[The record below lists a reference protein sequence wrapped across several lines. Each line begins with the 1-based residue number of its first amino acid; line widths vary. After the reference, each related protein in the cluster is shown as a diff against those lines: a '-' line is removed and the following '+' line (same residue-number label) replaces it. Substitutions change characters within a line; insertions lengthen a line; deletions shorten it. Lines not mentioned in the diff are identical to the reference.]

1 MKPVRPIISSRFPN
15 QSTIKN
21 TKFVSNTIA
30 MNNREKRAG
39 IPSMMV
45 TQLTES
51 ATLAMARKSRE
62 LQQQGIAVVSLSL
75 GEPDFNTPEFI
86 KEAAVQAMK
95 DNITHYP
102 PVNGLADVRKAIA
115 HKLKRDNELTYSPEE
130 ILVSTGAKQCI
141 ANAILS
147 LVDEGDEVIMPSP
160 YWVSYAEIVKMVGG
174 VVVEVPAG
182 VENDYKI
189 TSEQLQSA
197 ITDKTR
203 LIIYSSPCNPTGSVY
218 SKEELQ
224 SFASVILKYPGL
236 YIISDEIYELIHFG
250 DRPVSMAA
258 MEGMWERTITVN
270 GVSKAFAMTGWRI
283 GYLAAPKWITD
294 ACNKMQG
301 QVTSGANSIAQM
313 AAKAAVEA
321 DPSVVTD
328 MVKTFRHRRDLVFE
342 LLKDVPNIK
351 INLPEGAF
359 YFFPDIRYY
368 LGKQYNGKRMD
379 TAQDLCIY
387 LLEEHRLALV
397 TGEAFGDPN
406 CIRISYAT
414 SDEVLKEA
422 MLRFKNGLAALQD

>member
-1 MKPVRPIISSRFPN
+1 MI
-15 QSTIKN
+15 
-21 TKFVSNTIA
+21 
-30 MNNREKRAG
+30 NREKRAG
-39 IPSMMV
+39 TPSMMV

-62 LQQQGIAVVSLSL
+62 LQQQGVAVVSLSL

-86 KEAAVQAMK
+86 KDAAVQAMK

-115 HKLKRDNELTYSPEE
+115 TKLKRDNHLTYSPDE

-189 TSEQLQSA
+189 TADQLKNA

-218 SKEELQ
+218 SLSELQ
-224 SFASVILKYPGL
+224 SFANVILEYPGL

-250 DRPVSMAA
+250 ERPVSMAA
-258 MEGMWERTITVN
+258 IDGMWDRTITVN

-321 DPSVVTD
+321 DPSVVAD
-328 MVKTFRHRRDLVFE
+328 MVKTFRHRRDLVFD
-342 LLKDVPNIK
+342 LLKDIPNIK

-359 YFFPDIRYY
+359 YFFPDIRFY
-368 LGKQYNGKRMD
+368 LGRQYNGKRIE

-414 SDEVLKEA
+414 SDEVLREA
-422 MLRFKNGLAALQD
+422 MLRLKNGLAALQD

>member
-1 MKPVRPIISSRFPN
+1 MI
-15 QSTIKN
+15 
-21 TKFVSNTIA
+21 
-30 MNNREKRAG
+30 NREERAG
-39 IPSMMV
+39 QPAKMV
-45 TQLTES
+45 AQLTES

-62 LQQQGIAVVSLSL
+62 LAQQGVKVVSLSL
-75 GEPDFNTPEFI
+75 GEPDFNTPDFI
-86 KEAAVQAMK
+86 KAAAIDAMEK
-95 DNITHYP
+95 NITHYP
-102 PVNGLADVRKAIA
+102 PVNGILEVRQAIA
-115 HKLKRDNELTYSPEE
+115 KKLERDNHLKYSAEE

-174 VVVEVPAG
+174 VVIEVPAG

-189 TSEQLQSA
+189 TADQLNNA

-218 SKEELQ
+218 SADELKA
-224 SFASVILKYPGL
+224 FADVIRPHQGL
-236 YIISDEIYELIHFG
+236 YVISDEIYELIHFSN
-250 DRPVSMAA
+250 RPVSLAA
-258 MEGMWERTITVN
+258 IEGMWDRTITVN

-283 GYLAAPKWITD
+283 GYMAAPKWIID

-301 QVTSGANSIAQM
+301 QITSGANSIAQM

-321 DPSVVTD
+321 DPIVVAD
-328 MVKTFRHRRDLVFE
+328 MVKTFKARRDLVHE
-342 LLKDVPNIK
+342 LLLEIPNIK

-359 YFFPDIRYY
+359 YFFPDVRYY
-368 LGKQYNGKRMD
+368 LGKKSGDRVMH
-379 TAQDLCIY
+379 TAQDLCMY
-387 LLEEHRLALV
+387 LLEEHQLALV

-414 SDEVLKEA
+414 NDEILKEVIHR
-422 MLRFKNGLAALQD
+422 LKTGLAALHD

>member
-1 MKPVRPIISSRFPN
+1 MI
-15 QSTIKN
+15 
-21 TKFVSNTIA
+21 
-30 MNNREKRAG
+30 NREKRAG
-39 IPSMMV
+39 TPSMMV

-62 LQQQGIAVVSLSL
+62 LQQQGVAVVSLSL

-86 KEAAVQAMK
+86 KDAAVQAMK

-115 HKLKRDNELTYSPEE
+115 EKLKRDNDLTYSVDE

-189 TSEQLQSA
+189 TADQLKNA

-218 SKEELQ
+218 SHEELQ
-224 SFASVILKYPGL
+224 SFANVILEYPGL

-250 DRPVSMAA
+250 ERPVSMAA
-258 MEGMWERTITVN
+258 IDGMWERTITVN

-313 AAKAAVEA
+313 AAKAAVQA
-321 DPSVVTD
+321 DPSVVAD
-328 MVKTFRHRRDLVFE
+328 MVKTFRHRRDLVFD
-342 LLKDVPNIK
+342 LLKDIPNIK

-359 YFFPDIRYY
+359 YFFPDIRFY
-368 LGKQYNGKRMD
+368 LGKQYNGKRIE

-414 SDEVLKEA
+414 SDEILKEA

>member
-1 MKPVRPIISSRFPN
+1 MI
-15 QSTIKN
+15 
-21 TKFVSNTIA
+21 
-30 MNNREKRAG
+30 NREKRAG
-39 IPSMMV
+39 TPSMMV

-62 LQQQGIAVVSLSL
+62 LQQQGVAVVSLSL

-86 KEAAVQAMK
+86 KDAAVQAMK

-115 HKLKRDNELTYSPEE
+115 EKLKRDNDLTYSADE

-189 TSEQLQSA
+189 TADQLKNA

-218 SKEELQ
+218 SHKELQ
-224 SFASVILKYPGL
+224 SFANVILEYPGL

-250 DRPVSMAA
+250 ERPVSMAA
-258 MEGMWERTITVN
+258 IDGMWERTITVN

-313 AAKAAVEA
+313 AAKAAVQA
-321 DPSVVTD
+321 DPSVVAE
-328 MVKTFRHRRDLVFE
+328 MVKTFRHRRDLVFD
-342 LLKDVPNIK
+342 LLKDIPNIK

-359 YFFPDIRYY
+359 YFFPDIRFY
-368 LGKQYNGKRMD
+368 LGKQYNGKRID

-414 SDEVLKEA
+414 SDEILKEA

>member
-1 MKPVRPIISSRFPN
+1 MI
-15 QSTIKN
+15 
-21 TKFVSNTIA
+21 
-30 MNNREKRAG
+30 NREKRAG
-39 IPSMMV
+39 TPSMMV

-62 LQQQGIAVVSLSL
+62 LQQQGVAVVSLSL

-86 KEAAVQAMK
+86 KDAAVQAMK

-115 HKLKRDNELTYSPEE
+115 NKLKRDNQLTYSPDE

-189 TSEQLQSA
+189 TADQLKNA

-218 SKEELQ
+218 SLSELQ
-224 SFASVILKYPGL
+224 SFANVILEYPGL

-250 DRPVSMAA
+250 ERPVSMAA
-258 MEGMWERTITVN
+258 IDGMWDRTITVN

-321 DPSVVTD
+321 DPSVVAD
-328 MVKTFRHRRDLVFE
+328 MVKTFRHRRDLVFD
-342 LLKDVPNIK
+342 LLKDIPNIK

-359 YFFPDIRYY
+359 YFFPDIRFY
-368 LGKQYNGKRMD
+368 LGKQYNGKRIE

-414 SDEVLKEA
+414 SDEVLREA
-422 MLRFKNGLAALQD
+422 MLRLKNGLAALQD

>member
-1 MKPVRPIISSRFPN
+1 
-15 QSTIKN
+15 
-21 TKFVSNTIA
+21 
-30 MNNREKRAG
+30 
-39 IPSMMV
+39 MMV

-62 LQQQGIAVVSLSL
+62 LQQQGVAVVSLSL

-86 KEAAVQAMK
+86 KDAAVQAMK

-115 HKLKRDNELTYSPEE
+115 EKLKRDNDLTYSADE

-189 TSEQLQSA
+189 TADQLKNA

-218 SKEELQ
+218 SHKELQ
-224 SFASVILKYPGL
+224 SFANVILEYPGL

-250 DRPVSMAA
+250 ERPVSMAA
-258 MEGMWERTITVN
+258 IDGMWERTITVN

-313 AAKAAVEA
+313 AAKAAVQA
-321 DPSVVTD
+321 DPSVVAE
-328 MVKTFRHRRDLVFE
+328 MVKTFRHRRDLVFD
-342 LLKDVPNIK
+342 LLKDIPNIK

-359 YFFPDIRYY
+359 YFFPDIRFY
-368 LGKQYNGKRMD
+368 LGKQYNGKRID

-414 SDEVLKEA
+414 SDEILKEA

>member
-1 MKPVRPIISSRFPN
+1 
-15 QSTIKN
+15 
-21 TKFVSNTIA
+21 
-30 MNNREKRAG
+30 
-39 IPSMMV
+39 MMV

-62 LQQQGIAVVSLSL
+62 LQQQGVAVVSLSL

-86 KEAAVQAMK
+86 KDAAVQAMK

-115 HKLKRDNELTYSPEE
+115 NKLKRDNQLTYSPDE

-189 TSEQLQSA
+189 TADQLKNA

-218 SKEELQ
+218 SLSELQ
-224 SFASVILKYPGL
+224 SFANVILEYPGL

-250 DRPVSMAA
+250 ERPVSMAA
-258 MEGMWERTITVN
+258 IDGMWDRTITVN

-321 DPSVVTD
+321 DPSVVAD
-328 MVKTFRHRRDLVFE
+328 MVKTFRHRRDLVFD
-342 LLKDVPNIK
+342 LLKDIPNIK

-359 YFFPDIRYY
+359 YFFPDIRFY
-368 LGKQYNGKRMD
+368 LGKQYNGKRIE

-414 SDEVLKEA
+414 SDEVLREA
-422 MLRFKNGLAALQD
+422 MLRLKNGLAALQD

>member
-1 MKPVRPIISSRFPN
+1 
-15 QSTIKN
+15 
-21 TKFVSNTIA
+21 
-30 MNNREKRAG
+30 
-39 IPSMMV
+39 
-45 TQLTES
+45 
-51 ATLAMARKSRE
+51 
-62 LQQQGIAVVSLSL
+62 VVSLSL

-86 KEAAVQAMK
+86 KDAAVQAMK

-115 HKLKRDNELTYSPEE
+115 EKLKRDNDLTYSADE

-189 TSEQLQSA
+189 TADQLKNA

-218 SKEELQ
+218 SHEELQ
-224 SFASVILKYPGL
+224 SFANVILEYPGL

-250 DRPVSMAA
+250 ERPVSMAA
-258 MEGMWERTITVN
+258 IDGMWERTITVN

-313 AAKAAVEA
+313 AAKAAVQA
-321 DPSVVTD
+321 DPSVVAE
-328 MVKTFRHRRDLVFE
+328 MVKTFRHRRDLVFD
-342 LLKDVPNIK
+342 LLKDIPNIK

-359 YFFPDIRYY
+359 YFFPDIRFY
-368 LGKQYNGKRMD
+368 LGKQYNGKRID

-414 SDEVLKEA
+414 SDEILKEA

>member
-1 MKPVRPIISSRFPN
+1 MI
-15 QSTIKN
+15 
-21 TKFVSNTIA
+21 
-30 MNNREKRAG
+30 NREKRAG
-39 IPSMMV
+39 TPSMMV

-62 LQQQGIAVVSLSL
+62 LQQQGVAVVSLSL

-86 KEAAVQAMK
+86 KDAAVQAMK

-115 HKLKRDNELTYSPEE
+115 NKLKRDNDLTYSPDE

-189 TSEQLQSA
+189 TADQLKNA
-197 ITDKTR
+197 ITEKTR

-218 SKEELQ
+218 SHAELQ
-224 SFASVILKYPGL
+224 SFADVILEYPGL

-250 DRPVSMAA
+250 ERPVSMAA
-258 MEGMWERTITVN
+258 IDGMWDRTITVN

-321 DPSVVTD
+321 DPSVVAD
-328 MVKTFRHRRDLVFE
+328 MVKTFRHRRDLVFD
-342 LLKDVPNIK
+342 LLKNIPNIK

-359 YFFPDIRYY
+359 YFFPDIRFY
-368 LGKQYNGKRMD
+368 LGKQYNGKRIE

-414 SDEVLKEA
+414 SDEVLREA
-422 MLRFKNGLAALQD
+422 MSRLENGLAALQD

>member
-1 MKPVRPIISSRFPN
+1 
-15 QSTIKN
+15 
-21 TKFVSNTIA
+21 
-30 MNNREKRAG
+30 
-39 IPSMMV
+39 MMV

-62 LQQQGIAVVSLSL
+62 LQQQGVAVVSLSL

-86 KEAAVQAMK
+86 KYAAVQAMK

-115 HKLKRDNELTYSPEE
+115 EKLKRDNDLTYSVDE

-189 TSEQLQSA
+189 TADQLKNA

-218 SKEELQ
+218 SHEELQ
-224 SFASVILKYPGL
+224 SFANVILEYPGL

-250 DRPVSMAA
+250 ERPVSMAA
-258 MEGMWERTITVN
+258 IDGMWERTITVN

-313 AAKAAVEA
+313 AAKAAVQA
-321 DPSVVTD
+321 DPSVVAD
-328 MVKTFRHRRDLVFE
+328 MVKTFRHRRDLVFD
-342 LLKDVPNIK
+342 LLKDIPNIK

-359 YFFPDIRYY
+359 YFFPDIRFY
-368 LGKQYNGKRMD
+368 LGKQYNGKRIE

-414 SDEVLKEA
+414 SDELLKEA

>member
-1 MKPVRPIISSRFPN
+1 
-15 QSTIKN
+15 
-21 TKFVSNTIA
+21 
-30 MNNREKRAG
+30 
-39 IPSMMV
+39 
-45 TQLTES
+45 
-51 ATLAMARKSRE
+51 
-62 LQQQGIAVVSLSL
+62 
-75 GEPDFNTPEFI
+75 
-86 KEAAVQAMK
+86 
-95 DNITHYP
+95 
-102 PVNGLADVRKAIA
+102 
-115 HKLKRDNELTYSPEE
+115 LK
-130 ILVSTGAKQCI
+130 
-141 ANAILS
+141 
-147 LVDEGDEVIMPSP
+147 
-160 YWVSYAEIVKMVGG
+160 
-174 VVVEVPAG
+174 
-182 VENDYKI
+182 
-189 TSEQLQSA
+189 SA

-218 SKEELQ
+218 SHAELQ
-224 SFASVILKYPGL
+224 SFADVILGYPGL

-250 DRPVSMAA
+250 ERPVSMAA
-258 MEGMWERTITVN
+258 IDGMWDRTITVN

-321 DPSVVTD
+321 DPGVVAD
-328 MVKTFRHRRDLVFE
+328 MVKTFRHRRDLVFDM
-342 LLKDVPNIK
+342 LKDIPNIK

-359 YFFPDIRYY
+359 YFFPDVRYY
-368 LGKQYNGKRMD
+368 LGKQYNGKRIE

>member
-1 MKPVRPIISSRFPN
+1 
-15 QSTIKN
+15 
-21 TKFVSNTIA
+21 
-30 MNNREKRAG
+30 
-39 IPSMMV
+39 MMV

-62 LQQQGIAVVSLSL
+62 LQQQGVAVVSLSL

-86 KEAAVQAMK
+86 KDAAVQAMK

-115 HKLKRDNELTYSPEE
+115 NKLKRDNQLTYSPDE

-189 TSEQLQSA
+189 TADQLKNA

-218 SKEELQ
+218 SLSELQ
-224 SFASVILKYPGL
+224 SFANVILEYPGL

-250 DRPVSMAA
+250 ERPVSMAA
-258 MEGMWERTITVN
+258 IDGMWDRTITVN

-321 DPSVVTD
+321 DPSVVAD
-328 MVKTFRHRRDLVFE
+328 MVKTFRHRRDLVFD
-342 LLKDVPNIK
+342 LLKDIPNIK

-359 YFFPDIRYY
+359 YFFPDIRFY
-368 LGKQYNGKRMD
+368 LGRQYNGKRIE

-414 SDEVLKEA
+414 SDDVLREA
-422 MLRFKNGLAALQD
+422 MLRLKNGLAALQD

>member
-1 MKPVRPIISSRFPN
+1 
-15 QSTIKN
+15 
-21 TKFVSNTIA
+21 
-30 MNNREKRAG
+30 
-39 IPSMMV
+39 MMV

-62 LQQQGIAVVSLSL
+62 LQQQGVAVVSLSL

-86 KEAAVQAMK
+86 KDAAVQAMK

-115 HKLKRDNELTYSPEE
+115 EKLKRDNDLTYSADE

-147 LVDEGDEVIMPSP
+147 LIDEGDEVIMPSP

-189 TSEQLQSA
+189 TADQLKNA

-218 SKEELQ
+218 SHEELQ
-224 SFASVILKYPGL
+224 SFANVILEYPGL

-250 DRPVSMAA
+250 ERPMSMAA
-258 MEGMWERTITVN
+258 IDGMWERTITVN

-313 AAKAAVEA
+313 AAKAAVQA
-321 DPSVVTD
+321 DPSVVAD
-328 MVKTFRHRRDLVFE
+328 MVKTFRHRRDLVFD
-342 LLKDVPNIK
+342 LLKDIPNIK

-359 YFFPDIRYY
+359 YFFPDIRFY
-368 LGKQYNGKRMD
+368 LGKQYNGKRIE

-414 SDEVLKEA
+414 SDEILKEA
-422 MLRFKNGLAALQD
+422 MLRFKNGLAELQD

>member
-1 MKPVRPIISSRFPN
+1 MI
-15 QSTIKN
+15 
-21 TKFVSNTIA
+21 
-30 MNNREKRAG
+30 NREKRAG
-39 IPSMMV
+39 QPAKMV
-45 TQLTES
+45 AQLTES

-62 LQQQGIAVVSLSL
+62 LLQQGVKVVSLSL
-75 GEPDFNTPEFI
+75 GEPDFNTPDFI
-86 KEAAVQAMK
+86 KAAAIDAMEK
-95 DNITHYP
+95 NITHYP
-102 PVNGLADVRKAIA
+102 PVNGILEVRQAIA
-115 HKLKRDNELTYSPEE
+115 KKLERDNHLKYSAEE

-174 VVVEVPAG
+174 VVIEVPAG

-189 TSEQLQSA
+189 TADQLNNA

-218 SKEELQ
+218 SADELKG
-224 SFASVILKYPGL
+224 FADVIRPHQGL
-236 YIISDEIYELIHFG
+236 YVISDEIYELIHFSN
-250 DRPVSMAA
+250 RPVSLAA
-258 MEGMWERTITVN
+258 MEGMWDRTITVN

-283 GYLAAPKWITD
+283 GYMAAPKWIID

-301 QVTSGANSIAQM
+301 QITSGANSIAQM

-321 DPSVVTD
+321 DPTVVAE
-328 MVKTFRHRRDLVFE
+328 MVKTFKARRDLVHG
-342 LLKDVPNIK
+342 LLLEIPNIK

-359 YFFPDIRYY
+359 YFFPDVRYY
-368 LGKQYNGKRMD
+368 LGKKSGSRVMH
-379 TAQDLCIY
+379 TAQDLCMY
-387 LLEEHRLALV
+387 LLEEHQLALV

-414 SDEVLKEA
+414 NDEILKEA
-422 MLRFKNGLAALQD
+422 IHRLKTGLAALHD

>member
-1 MKPVRPIISSRFPN
+1 
-15 QSTIKN
+15 
-21 TKFVSNTIA
+21 
-30 MNNREKRAG
+30 
-39 IPSMMV
+39 MMV

-62 LQQQGIAVVSLSL
+62 LQQQGVAVVSLSL

-86 KEAAVQAMK
+86 KDAAVQAMK

-115 HKLKRDNELTYSPEE
+115 EKLKRDNDLTYSVDE

-189 TSEQLQSA
+189 TADQLKNA

-218 SKEELQ
+218 SHEELQ
-224 SFASVILKYPGL
+224 SFANVILEYPGL

-250 DRPVSMAA
+250 ERPVSMAA
-258 MEGMWERTITVN
+258 IDGMWERTITVN

-313 AAKAAVEA
+313 AAKAAVQA
-321 DPSVVTD
+321 DPSVVAD
-328 MVKTFRHRRDLVFE
+328 MVKTFRHRRDLVFD
-342 LLKDVPNIK
+342 LLKDIPNIK

-359 YFFPDIRYY
+359 YFFPDIRFY
-368 LGKQYNGKRMD
+368 LGKQYNGKRID

-414 SDEVLKEA
+414 SDEILKEA